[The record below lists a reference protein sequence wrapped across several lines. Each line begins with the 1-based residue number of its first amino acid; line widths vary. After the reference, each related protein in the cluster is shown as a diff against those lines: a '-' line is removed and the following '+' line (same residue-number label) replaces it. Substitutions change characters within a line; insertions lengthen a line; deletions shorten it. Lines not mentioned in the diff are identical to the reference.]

1 MQSLKINGKLDMEL
15 VEVATPEPTA
25 GQVRIKVAYI
35 GVCGSDLHY
44 YFEGANGA
52 FVVKEPLVPGHEL
65 SGTIDLDPSGEF
77 ASGTPVTVHPAR
89 FGKSQPGIEDR
100 PHLWPEGSYLGSAS
114 TWPHTQGGASDYLIV
129 EKNMVRVLPANL
141 SLKDAALAEPIAV
154 GLHAINIAG
163 DVKGKRVLVSG
174 SGPIGLLLAAA
185 VKVKG
190 AAEIVTTDLM
200 EGPLDRAR
208 QLGATGTVQIGKE
221 NLPENHFDLVF
232 ECSGS
237 SRAITSVIAAV
248 RRAGTIVQVGMLPA
262 GDQPVGIAPLVVKE
276 LTLKGAFRFNN
287 EIDEAITI
295 LAANPWISSAITHT
309 FAAKDSVEAFNVAK
323 DSANSGKVFIQFA

>member
-1 MQSLKINGKLDMEL
+1 MQSLTINGKLDMEL
-15 VEVATPEPTA
+15 MEVPTPEPVA
-25 GQVRIKVAYI
+25 GQVRIKVAYV

-77 ASGTPVTVHPAR
+77 TPGTPVTVHPAR

-114 TWPHTQGGASDYLIV
+114 TWPHTQGSASDYLIV
-129 EKNMVRVLPANL
+129 EKNMVRVLPAVL
-141 SLKDAALAEPIAV
+141 SLKDAALAEPLAV
-154 GLHAINIAG
+154 GLHAITIAG
-163 DVKGKRVLVSG
+163 DLTGKRVLVSG

-190 AAEIVTTDLM
+190 AAEIITTDLM
-200 EGPLDRAR
+200 PGPLERAR
-208 QLGATGTVQIGKE
+208 ALGATGTIQIGKDS
-221 NLPENHFDLVF
+221 LPENYFDLAF

-237 SRAITSVIAAV
+237 ARAISSTITAV

-262 GDQPVGIAPLVVKE
+262 GDQPIAIAPLVVKE
-276 LTLKGAFRFNN
+276 ITLKGAFRFND
-287 EIDEAITI
+287 EIDEAISI
-295 LAANPWISSAITHT
+295 LATHPWISSAITHT

-323 DSANSGKVFIQFA
+323 DSANSGKVLISFP

>member
-15 VEVATPEPTA
+15 VEVATPEPSA

-129 EKNMVRVLPANL
+129 EKNMVRVLPATL
-141 SLKDAALAEPIAV
+141 SLKDAALAEPLAV

-163 DVKGKRVLVSG
+163 DISGKKVLVSG
-174 SGPIGLLLAAA
+174 SGPIGLLLAAV

-200 EGPLDRAR
+200 EGPLERAR

-221 NLPENHFDLVF
+221 NLPENYFDLVF

-237 SRAITSVIAAV
+237 ARAITSVITAV

-262 GDQPVGIAPLVVKE
+262 GDQPIGIAPLVVKE

-295 LAANPWISSAITHT
+295 LAANPWISTAITHT
-309 FAAKDSVEAFNVAK
+309 FAAKDSIEAFNMAK
-323 DSANSGKVFIQFA
+323 DSANSGKVFIQFS